1 MSANRIEAVA
11 VFSKPHPDAPAV
23 LRRIAR
29 ALERHGARMLPDTT
43 TAEAL
48 GLAESAGLRREE
60 AAGSAGLVVSVGG
73 DGTLLSAARSVGER
87 EVPILGVNLGS
98 LGFLTETRCEEVDQV
113 LDLALRGRAPIDERT
128 VLAVTLDGEPGPG
141 NGFAL
146 NDVTFSKSDLARLF
160 SLTLYV
166 DDEWVADYRADGL
179 ILATPTGST
188 AYNLAAGGP
197 VVVPGV
203 EALVITPICPHSL
216 SQRPIIVPGRC
227 RVTIRLAE
235 GQAATNVRVTLDGQ
249 TGFPLEPGSEV
260 RIARAAHV
268 VRLVRP
274 PGRSFFA
281 VLRDKLGWG
290 HP

>member
-1 MSANRIEAVA
+1 MTPSSIRSVA

-23 LRRIAR
+23 LRRIAHALDR
-29 ALERHGARMLPDTT
+29 AGIRLLPDRA

-48 GLAESAGLRREE
+48 GMPPEAASSREE
-60 AAGSAGLVVSVGG
+60 AAREAGLVVSVGG

-87 EVPILGVNLGS
+87 QVPIIGVNLGS
-98 LGFLTETRCEEVDQV
+98 LGFLTETRCEEAGQV
-113 LDLALRGRAPIDERT
+113 LELALAGRAPIDERA
-128 VLAVTLDGEPGPG
+128 VLSVTLDGGRDEHRGY
-141 NGFAL
+141 AL

-166 DDEWVADYRADGL
+166 DGEWVADYRADGL

-216 SQRPIIVPGRC
+216 SQRPIIVPGGSA
-227 RVTIRLAE
+227 VTVRLAE
-235 GQAATNVRVTLDGQ
+235 GQSATNVRVTLDGQ
-249 TGFPLEPGSEV
+249 TGFPLEPGAEV
-260 RIARAAHV
+260 RIRRASHA

>member
-1 MSANRIEAVA
+1 MTGNPIEAVA

-29 ALERHGARMLPDTT
+29 ALERRGARLLPDATS
-43 TAEAL
+43 AAAL
-48 GLAESAGLRREE
+48 GLANGGLPREE
-60 AAGSAGLVVSVGG
+60 AAGRAGLVVSVGG
-73 DGTLLSAARSVGER
+73 DGTLLSAARSVGDR
-87 EVPILGVNLGS
+87 EIPILGVNLGS

-113 LDLALRGRAPIDERT
+113 LDLALGGRAPIDERT

-141 NGFAL
+141 RGFAL
-146 NDVTFSKSDLARLF
+146 NDVTFSKTDLARLF

-235 GQAATNVRVTLDGQ
+235 GQASTNVRVTLDGQ

-260 RIARAAHV
+260 RIGRAGHV

-281 VLRDKLGWG
+281 VLRDRLGWG